1 MLRAWPASPVAVSP
15 DGSACYIPALPGG
28 KREKQGVLHDHGS
41 RRWSRWARECAR
53 PLGFGKLD
61 RAGAAEGRQ
70 PSASSVVTLG
80 EDVQGGGLGDIRTD
94 GRGTAG
100 RGASPMNES
109 GSGLPGVQRIPVGS
123 LLLDG
128 ENPRLP
134 ERLHGAS
141 QSELLDFLYEQGVLE
156 ELAQSYLD
164 NGFFQHEPLIVLP
177 TGEQGKYTVVE
188 GNRRLAALKILHGDP
203 EAGEFHFLGMD
214 PSPVQLAGLREI
226 PCFPISSRE
235 EVRAYIGFRHIGGL
249 KTWPSEAKARYLLA
263 EVRKLVELGVADPFR
278 ELGRRVGSNVQGIRN
293 PYLAIRI
300 LLHARE
306 EFGLEVTHVQE
317 DRFGI
322 WLRCMNSADIRA
334 YIGLCGAR
342 THQEIEEA
350 LKDIQGDRLAEV
362 LGDLKSAGGRALAV
376 LGDSRDVTAY
386 GRVLEN
392 ERARATLR
400 KTGDLS
406 LAKQVVEE
414 LGLEERAWRLTDS
427 VKHFVDTLHRVEPE
441 EIPGDLREATKDL
454 ANVSRSARDIVR
466 GRIEDERA

>member
-1 MLRAWPASPVAVSP
+1 MGAWPASPVAVSP
-15 DGSACYIPALPGG
+15 DGAACYIPTLPGG
-28 KREKQGVLHDHGS
+28 KREKHGVLHDHGN
-41 RRWSRWARECAR
+41 RWRSRWARGCAR
-53 PLGFGKLD
+53 PLGFREFDG
-61 RAGAAEGRQ
+61 AGAAESRQ
-70 PSASSVVTLG
+70 PAASSVAAPG
-80 EDVQGGGLGDIRTD
+80 KGVQGDGLGDIRTD
-94 GRGTAG
+94 SRGTAG
-100 RGASPMNES
+100 SGASPMNES
-109 GSGLPGVQRIPVGS
+109 RSGPPGVRHIPVAN

-128 ENPRLP
+128 DNPRLP
-134 ERLHGAS
+134 ERLHRAS
-141 QSELLDFLYEQGVLE
+141 PSDLVKFLYEEGVLE

-177 TGEQGKYTVVE
+177 TDEQDKYTVVE
-188 GNRRLAALKILHGDP
+188 GNRRLAALKILHEAP

-214 PSPVQLAGLREI
+214 PSPVQLDGLREI
-226 PCFPISSRE
+226 PCFLISSRE
-235 EVRAYIGFRHIGGL
+235 EIHAYIGFRHIGGL
-249 KTWPSEAKARYLLA
+249 KTWPPEAKARYVVA
-263 EVRKLVELGVADPFR
+263 EVRKLVKDGVEDPFR
-278 ELGRRVGSNVQGIRN
+278 ELGRRVGSNASGVRS

-300 LLHARE
+300 LLHAKD
-306 EFGLEVTHVQE
+306 EFGLDVRYIQDH
-317 DRFGI
+317 RFGI

-334 YIGLCGAR
+334 YIGLCGTR
-342 THQEIEEA
+342 TYQEIEEA
-350 LKDIQGDRLAEV
+350 LKDIQGDRLEEV

-454 ANVSRSARDIVR
+454 ANISRSARDIVR
-466 GRIEDERA
+466 GRIEDERT